1 MSANCSLLSAP
12 FVYNDLQIIKNK
24 MEDKLQ
30 STLDFNFDDNFNIDI
45 ESPLFSV
52 HSNLCI

>member
-1 MSANCSLLSAP
+1 MSANCFLLSAP